1 MIKDDHEV
9 FIDARKQ
16 EELFRS
22 DLVGIHF
29 FPATRTIFETQ
40 GLNGECNAD
49 ITGLT
54 EEEAVWTPSPE
65 DTFARGTKSIACELR
80 LSEQLRKTGPGDWT

>member
-9 FIDARKQ
+9 FIDAREQK
-16 EELFRS
+16 ELFRS

-29 FPATRTIFETQ
+29 FQQPEEFFKHKDS
-40 GLNGECNAD
+40 NGECSAD
-49 ITGLT
+49 ITDLT
-54 EEEAVWTPSPE
+54 EEETVWTPSPE

-80 LSEQLRKTGPGDWT
+80 LSEST